1 MEVPMPVR
9 KIAIS
14 VPDEVV
20 RHVDRAAK
28 RAGLT
33 RSGFITA
40 LLTRAAAAR
49 SDAEVTRRLN
59 ALFADPDLADAQ
71 RRTSE
76 VFLRAGPRRAAPW

>member
-1 MEVPMPVR
+1 MPVR

-14 VPDEVV
+14 VPEEVL
-20 RHVDRAAK
+20 RHVDRAAR

-40 LLTRAAAAR
+40 LLRRGASAR

-59 ALFADPDLADAQ
+59 ALFADPEIAGEQ
-71 RRTSE
+71 RSTSE
-76 VFLRAGPRRAAPW
+76 GFLRAGPRRPAPW